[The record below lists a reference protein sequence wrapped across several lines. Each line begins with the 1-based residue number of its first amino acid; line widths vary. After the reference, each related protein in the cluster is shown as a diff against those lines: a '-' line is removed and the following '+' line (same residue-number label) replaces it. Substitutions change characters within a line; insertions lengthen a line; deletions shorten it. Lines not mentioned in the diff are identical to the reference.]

1 MPGTLIL
8 HFCYIANSYIYRVH
22 ILNGSV
28 LHNLPGIRR
37 YKFRNLHDFL
47 NIIYLGFKFKESFK
61 IFLFLFFF
69 FNIFNWLKN
78 IGIFLLLLK
87 EQFLSNISYRK
98 VVLDQQCLFYIFRL
112 GIKLQATYPDLVPR
126 YRVRIH
132 LLHDP
137 LMILGTVTMYNT
149 VDHISLIEFIWR
161 LYLDILFY

>member
-61 IFLFLFFF
+61 IFLFLFVILTF
-69 FNIFNWLKN
+69 FNI
-78 IGIFLLLLK
+78 GRFLLLLK
-87 EQFLSNISYRK
+87 EQFLSNISYQK
-98 VVLDQQCLFYIFRL
+98 VVLDRQCLFYISVL
-112 GIKLQATYPDLVPR
+112 SINLQTTYPDPVPR
-126 YRVRIH
+126 YTIRIH
-132 LLHDP
+132 
-137 LMILGTVTMYNT
+137 
-149 VDHISLIEFIWR
+149 
-161 LYLDILFY
+161 

>member
-1 MPGTLIL
+1 MGLYFASSLITCQAHIIL

-69 FNIFNWLKN
+69 FFNIFNWLKN

-98 VVLDQQCLFYIFRL
+98 VVLDRQCLFYISVL
-112 GIKLQATYPDLVPR
+112 SINLQTTYPDPVPR
-126 YRVRIH
+126 YTIRIH
-132 LLHDP
+132 
-137 LMILGTVTMYNT
+137 
-149 VDHISLIEFIWR
+149 
-161 LYLDILFY
+161 